1 MIMPNSGL
9 PPQEKT
15 YTENDLEHLVARR
28 VAKIQMDGMEVRLNR
43 HEGDT
48 NKGFTELKLSIESLK
63 ETLQNSSTDI
73 RQCRDDLKKEI
84 GDNFVYEDIFRLE
97 MTAMDKKIDD
107 QWKRI
112 TLAVVVA
119 SVTIQFAFK
128 LWGG

>member
-1 MIMPNSGL
+1 MPDSGL
-9 PPQEKT
+9 PKQEQKM
-15 YTENDLEHLVARR
+15 YTEDDLNHIIARR
-28 VAKIQMDGMEVRLNR
+28 VAKIQMDSL
-43 HEGDT
+43 EGRISRNESDT
-48 NKGFTELKLSIESLK
+48 NKGFSEMKAAIESLK
-63 ETLQNSSTDI
+63 ETLQDSSTDI

-84 GDNFVYEDIFRLE
+84 EDNFVYEDIFRLE

-119 SVTIQFAFK
+119 SVTIQIAFK

>member
-1 MIMPNSGL
+1 MPDSGL
-9 PPQEKT
+9 PPQERT

-28 VAKIQMDGMEVRLNR
+28 VAKIQMDGMEARLNR

-73 RQCRDDLKKEI
+73 RKCRDDLKKEI
-84 GDNFVYEDIFRLE
+84 EDSFVYEDIFRLE

-119 SVTIQFAFK
+119 SATIQIAFK

>member
-1 MIMPNSGL
+1 MPNSGL
-9 PPQEKT
+9 PKQEQKM
-15 YTENDLEHLVARR
+15 YTEDDLNHIIARR
-28 VAKIQMDGMEVRLNR
+28 VAKIQMDSL
-43 HEGDT
+43 EGRISRNESDT
-48 NKGFTELKLSIESLK
+48 NKGFSEMKAAIESLK
-63 ETLQNSSTDI
+63 ETLQDSSLNI
-73 RQCRDDLKKEI
+73 RKCRDELKKEI
-84 GDNFVYEDIFRLE
+84 DDNFVYEDIFRLE